1 MKNKSDKII
10 MLCLTALFSALI
22 AVGAY
27 IRIPVPPIPITL
39 QTFFVILSGTLLGKN
54 YGSLSV
60 IVYILLGLLGLP
72 VFSGGGG
79 IYYVLNPS
87 FGYIIGFILC
97 AFIVGKIVHKKE
109 NPSFRRIFIS
119 SLISVFSV
127 YIVGIIYYILVLGIF
142 TDNADWSAKTILVSG
157 FLVFVPIDVV
167 IAFISSL
174 ISKRLILHTKKYRKK
189 PDR

>member
-60 IVYILLGLLGLP
+60 IVYIILGLTGLP

-97 AFIVGKIVHKKE
+97 AFIVGKIVHKRE

-119 SLISVFSV
+119 SLIGIFSV
-127 YIVGIIYYILVLGIF
+127 YIAGIIYYILVLGIF

-157 FLVFVPIDVV
+157 FLLFVPIDVV

-174 ISKRLILHTKKYRKK
+174 ISERLILHTKKYRKT
-189 PDR
+189 

>member
-60 IVYILLGLLGLP
+60 IVYIILGLTGLP

-97 AFIVGKIVHKKE
+97 AFIVGKIVHKRE

-119 SLISVFSV
+119 SLIGIFSV

-157 FLVFVPIDVV
+157 FLLFVPIDVV

-174 ISKRLILHTKKYRKK
+174 ISERLILHTKKYRKK

>member
-174 ISKRLILHTKKYRKK
+174 ISERLILHTKKYRKK